1 MTNIVVLLRPE
12 VANRVAKL
20 CEESGLEQQSSRYV
34 NVKKGQLSGLPDN
47 CPEDASCGSFIATKF
62 AGPDAKKVVTDAVRE
77 TNGGAMAYD
86 GANVIVCFAGIIP
99 QTDQA
104 TQDLCCRFYPRYK
117 SGW

>member
-12 VANRVAKL
+12 VANRVAIL
-20 CEESGLEQQSSRYV
+20 CENSGLCCSSLRCV

-47 CPEDASCGSFIATKF
+47 CPENASCGDFIAARF
-62 AGPDAKKVVTDAVRE
+62 AGPDAKRIVTTAVRE

-86 GANVIVCFAGIIP
+86 GANVIVCLAGIVP

-104 TQDLCCRFYPRYK
+104 IQDLCCRFYPRYK